1 VSRACIPPGY
11 HHGMSFFAIFFAL
24 LLEQARPLSPGNAVH
39 RLATAWRRRIRR
51 SLDAGQ
57 AEHGWMAW
65 SVAALVPVL
74 LVALVHW
81 LLLPFS
87 DLLVFVW
94 TVAVLY
100 VTLGFRQFS
109 HHFTAIRQALEAGDE
124 SQALTELARW
134 RGVAPEPLARQE
146 LLRQVI
152 EHSALE
158 AHRHVFGVLLA
169 YSVFAVLGLGP
180 AGAVLYRMG
189 ESLARRWQPR
199 LEDAPSEAAQKAAAQ
214 AWLWIDHAPARATAL
229 AFAVVGNFEE
239 SIAAWRSDAARFGN
253 PNDGI
258 VLAATAGAINVRLG
272 GQGMGENPAQSAGW
286 AELREPQPAHLAS
299 LVGLVW
305 RSVVLWLLLLL
316 LTTMA
321 HSVG

>member
-1 VSRACIPPGY
+1 
-11 HHGMSFFAIFFAL
+11 MSFFAIFFAL

>member
-1 VSRACIPPGY
+1 
-11 HHGMSFFAIFFAL
+11 MSFFAIFFAL
-24 LLEQARPLSPGNAVH
+24 LLEQARPLSQDNAVH
-39 RLATAWRRRIRR
+39 RMATSWRRWVRR
-51 SLDAGQ
+51 SLDAGA

-65 SVAALVPVL
+65 SVAALAPAL

-109 HHFTAIRQALEAGDE
+109 HHFTTIRQALESGDE
-124 SQALTELARW
+124 AQAQAELARW
-134 RGVAPEPLARQE
+134 RGVTSEPLTQQE

-169 YSVFAVLGLGP
+169 YSVLAVLGLGP
-180 AGAVLYRMG
+180 AGAVLYRLG

-199 LEDAPSEAAQKAAAQ
+199 LQDAPSEAAQRAAAQ
-214 AWLWIDHAPARATAL
+214 AWVWIDHVPARATAL

-272 GQGMGENPAQSAGW
+272 SLGQAANPAQSAGW
-286 AELREPQPAHLAS
+286 AEMREPQLAHLAS

-305 RSVVLWLLLLL
+305 RSVVLWLLLLA

>member
-1 VSRACIPPGY
+1 
-11 HHGMSFFAIFFAL
+11 MSFFAIFFAL
-24 LLEQARPLSPGNAVH
+24 LFEQARPLGQDNAVH
-39 RLATAWRRRIRR
+39 RMATAWRRWVRR

-65 SVAALVPVL
+65 SVAALVPAL

-100 VTLGFRQFS
+100 ATLGFRQFS
-109 HHFTAIRQALEAGDE
+109 HHFTAIRQALESGDE
-124 SQALTELARW
+124 AQAQAELARW
-134 RGVAPEPLARQE
+134 RGIEAEPEPLSQPE

-169 YSVFAVLGLGP
+169 YSVLAVLGLGP
-180 AGAVLYRMG
+180 AGAVLYRLA
-189 ESLARRWQPR
+189 ESLARRWRPR
-199 LEDAPSEAAQKAAAQ
+199 LEDAPSEAVQRAAAQ
-214 AWLWIDHAPARATAL
+214 AWLWIDHVPARATAL

-239 SIAAWRSDAARFGN
+239 SIAAWRQDAARFGN

-272 GQGMGENPAQSAGW
+272 LTPAQSAGS
-286 AELREPQPAHLAS
+286 AEMREPQLAHLAS

-305 RSVVLWLLLLL
+305 RSVVLWLLLLA

-321 HSVG
+321 RSVG

>member
-1 VSRACIPPGY
+1 
-11 HHGMSFFAIFFAL
+11 MSFFAIFLAL
-24 LLEQARPLSPGNAVH
+24 LLEQARPLGRDNPVH
-39 RLATAWRRRIRR
+39 RTATAWRRWVRR

-57 AEHGWMAW
+57 TPHGWMAW
-65 SVAALVPVL
+65 SAAALVPAL

-87 DLLVFVW
+87 DLLVFAW
-94 TVAVLY
+94 TVGVLY
-100 VTLGFRQFS
+100 LTLGFRQFS
-109 HHFTAIRQALEAGDE
+109 HHFTAIRDALEAGDE
-124 SQALTELARW
+124 ATARAELAEW
-134 RGVAPEPLARQE
+134 QQVEVGELPRQE
-146 LLRQVI
+146 LLRHVI
-152 EHSALE
+152 EYSTLA

-169 YSVFAVLGLGP
+169 YSVLAALGLGP
-180 AGAVLYRMG
+180 AGAVLYRMA

-199 LEDAPSEAAQKAAAQ
+199 LEDAPSSAAQQAAAQ
-214 AWLWIDHAPARATAL
+214 AWLWIDHVPARATAL

-239 SIAAWRSDAARFGN
+239 SIAAWRSDATSQAK

-272 GQGMGENPAQSAGW
+272 GLGLGPAEPGAPGTAGGW
-286 AELREPQPAHLAS
+286 TEGREPQNAHLTS

-316 LTTMA
+316 LTMLA
-321 HSVG
+321 RSV